1 MPERWNQR
9 YSTTLALPDVSYGLQ
24 KNIHL
29 FPTSGTGLDLA
40 CGLGQNSIFL
50 TKQGLKM
57 YGWDYSTTGIE
68 QMERHCRRQNVE
80 VNQRCIDLKNT
91 PWPTQ
96 SFDLICVTAFLER
109 TLCPQIISHLNPGGI
124 LVYQTFNQVT
134 DIDGEI
140 LNKPQRQQFLLAAG
154 ELLELFTEL
163 EPLVYHDEQELA
175 QLDHPLAGK
184 ALLIARKPKVTQ
196 HQNSRKTDA
205 VV

>member
-1 MPERWNQR
+1 
-9 YSTTLALPDVSYGLQ
+9 
-24 KNIHL
+24 
-29 FPTSGTGLDLA
+29 
-40 CGLGQNSIFL
+40 
-50 TKQGLKM
+50 M

-109 TLCPQIISHLNPGGI
+109 KLCPQIISHLNPGGI

-134 DIDGEI
+134 DIDGKI

-184 ALLIARKPKVTQ
+184 ALLIARKPKVTH
-196 HQNSRKTDA
+196 HQNSNKTDGL
-205 VV
+205 V

>member
-24 KNIHL
+24 KNTGL
-29 FPTSGTGLDLA
+29 FPKSGTGLDLA
-40 CGLGQNSIFL
+40 CGLGQNSIFP
-50 TKQGLKM
+50 TKQGLRM

-68 QMERHCRRQNVE
+68 QMEHHCRRQNVE

-134 DIDGEI
+134 DIDGKI